1 MALLSNRASGFAQ
14 LSETNGD
21 GCFCRINKKT
31 ADLVVLASRYCCIK
45 LLCFLSGI
53 YLSLR
58 YLYSVLS
65 RGFYR
70 PCRRLQHDRLAQP
83 SVRLKKVTK
92 DFRNPTSDSDPS
104 TL

>member
-14 LSETNGD
+14 FSEANGD

-58 YLYSVLS
+58 YLS
-65 RGFYR
+65 
-70 PCRRLQHDRLAQP
+70 
-83 SVRLKKVTK
+83 LKILLK
-92 DFRNPTSDSDPS
+92 S
-104 TL
+104 